1 MSSNVLLTQIQQQL
15 NGNLHPR
22 QQQMIQTQIAMLQNT
37 ISTMDKTDLTGYS
50 TALERLYMLQNR
62 IANSNVQVVN
72 TLLAQKI
79 QVLEQLTNCGNN

>member
-15 NGNLHPR
+15 NGNLPPR
-22 QQQMIQTQIAMLQNT
+22 QQQMIQTQIATLQNT

-62 IANSNVQVVN
+62 IANSNVHVVN
-72 TLLAQKI
+72 TLLVQKI